1 MKKRK
6 GILPNAKEH
15 LGLVIIIIFVSLF
28 LIKNVFFS
36 KNLNNDIMVLENP
49 KTYDLNLSSKALV
62 IKDEY
67 LYYIGKSNIEV
78 DNSKIGVNKEI
89 GEVDVSQI
97 DQNLK
102 DYLSEKV
109 QLLKNQ
115 TDSKESNK
123 DSKIDLENILK
134 FVRDKDFARTF
145 EILSSEQSKIAFGK
159 KYSSDKLFRYS
170 LINDT
175 INTGKIVSKNSG
187 VVLNKIDGLEN
198 VYDFS
203 VIESIDEKDFNFD
216 SSNSI
221 SSIDGIKIV
230 DNLKYY
236 LCIRV
241 KKGTLEDID
250 VEKKIKVNIGDSV
263 AIGIIKRVK
272 TGEEYDLIVA
282 EFSSA
287 FNEISDK
294 RFIDLNVI
302 KTVYSSYELPITA
315 LISQDDEYYVLTV
328 DSFNNITRVKVK
340 VNYIDK
346 VNSKVYIDSKNGSVG
361 IFSNILKDASKFKE
375 GVILK

>member
-1 MKKRK
+1 MKKSK

-15 LGLVIIIIFVSLF
+15 LAFVIIVIFASLF

-49 KTYDLNLSSKALV
+49 KTYNLNILSKALV

-89 GEVDVSQI
+89 GEVDVSKI
-97 DQNLK
+97 DQNFK
-102 DYLSEKV
+102 DYVSQKV
-109 QLLKNQ
+109 ETFKNQ
-115 TDSKESNK
+115 IDNKESK
-123 DSKIDLENILK
+123 KEKIDLENILK
-134 FVRDKDFARTF
+134 FVRDKDFAKTF
-145 EILSSEQSKIAFGK
+145 EILSSEQNKITFGK

-170 LINDT
+170 IINDT
-175 INTGKIVSKNSG
+175 VNTGKIISKNSG

-203 VIESIDEKDFNFD
+203 IIDSIDEKDFNFD
-216 SSNSI
+216 SSNNI

-241 KKGTLEDID
+241 KNGTLEDID
-250 VEKKIKVNIGDSV
+250 VNNKIKVNIGDSIATGV
-263 AIGIIKRVK
+263 IKKLK

-302 KTVYSSYELPITA
+302 KTVSNSYELPITA
-315 LISQDDEYYVLTV
+315 IISQDGENYVLTV

-340 VNYIDK
+340 VNFTDK
-346 VNSKVYIDSKNGSVG
+346 VNSKVYIDSKNASVG
-361 IFSNILKDASKFKE
+361 IFTNILKDASKFKE

>member
-1 MKKRK
+1 
-6 GILPNAKEH
+6 
-15 LGLVIIIIFVSLF
+15 
-28 LIKNVFFS
+28 
-36 KNLNNDIMVLENP
+36 MVLENP
-49 KTYDLNLSSKALV
+49 KTYDLNILSKALV

-78 DNSKIGVNKEI
+78 DSSKIGVNKEI

-97 DQNLK
+97 DQNFK

-109 QLLKNQ
+109 QSLKNQ
-115 TDSKESNK
+115 ADNK
-123 DSKIDLENILK
+123 DSKVEKIDLENILK
-134 FVRDKDFARTF
+134 FVRDKDFAKTF

-263 AIGIIKRVK
+263 ATGIIKRLK

-315 LISQDDEYYVLTV
+315 LISQGDEYYVLTV

-375 GVILK
+375 GAILK

>member
-89 GEVDVSQI
+89 GEVDVSKI
-97 DQNLK
+97 DQNFK
-102 DYLSEKV
+102 DYVSQKV
-109 QLLKNQ
+109 ETFKNQ
-115 TDSKESNK
+115 IDNKESK
-123 DSKIDLENILK
+123 KEKIDLENILK

-302 KTVYSSYELPITA
+302 
-315 LISQDDEYYVLTV
+315 
-328 DSFNNITRVKVK
+328 
-340 VNYIDK
+340 
-346 VNSKVYIDSKNGSVG
+346 
-361 IFSNILKDASKFKE
+361 
-375 GVILK
+375 

>member
-15 LGLVIIIIFVSLF
+15 FGFVIIIIFVSLF
-28 LIKNVFFS
+28 LIKNIFFS

-49 KTYDLNLSSKALV
+49 KTYDLNILSKALV

-78 DNSKIGVNKEI
+78 DSSKIGVNKEI

-97 DQNLK
+97 DQNFK

-109 QLLKNQ
+109 QSLKNQ
-115 TDSKESNK
+115 ADNK
-123 DSKIDLENILK
+123 DSKVEKIDLENILK
-134 FVRDKDFARTF
+134 FVRDKDFAKTF

-263 AIGIIKRVK
+263 ATGIIKRLK

-302 KTVYSSYELPITA
+302 KTVYSSYELPLSA
-315 LISQDDEYYVLTV
+315 LISQDDEYYVLMV
-328 DSFNNITRVKVK
+328 DSFNNITKVKVK

-375 GVILK
+375 GAILK